1 MEKGAVN
8 TDKSFV
14 SNNKGPE
21 ITYPRKG
28 AFNFPSFSIPSE
40 FSSILCLRFFSIFSV
55 RTNQL
60 YSPFFKLFTKWIAII
75 TFISNQALWAAFR
88 PSRALSWYFDLF
100 KRLVNKSHLRRG
112 CRGNGASQR
121 NTLAVDHHHPLR
133 TFTSLGFSDAGAPFF
148 AGAKLPSMKASSQS
162 KSAFSSS
169 SERNLRQ
176 TSSQT
181 PCSSHSLSLRQH
193 VEGLGYTLGR
203 SLHLAPLRKTQRMP
217 SKTCRLPA
225 GGRPTRPGF
234 GLGNKGSSLFH
245 CSSFINRVVSAI
257 GSPPIAYYTK
267 IYKKSSFLTS
277 CNNYILCWSVQITL
291 NVEF

>member
-1 MEKGAVN
+1 MEKGTVN
-8 TDKSFV
+8 TNKFFI
-14 SNNKGPE
+14 SNNKAPE

-40 FSSILCLRFFSIFSV
+40 FSSVLCLRFFSILPV

-60 YSPFFKLFTKWIAII
+60 YSSFFKLFTKWITII
-75 TFISNQALWAAFR
+75 SFISNQALWAAFR
-88 PSRALSWYFDLF
+88 PSRALSWYFDLC
-100 KRLVNKSHLRRG
+100 KRLVNKSYLRRG

-133 TFTSLGFSDAGAPFF
+133 TFTSFGFSDAGAPFF

-162 KSAFSSS
+162 KRAFSSR
-169 SERNLRQ
+169 SERNLRH

-181 PCSSHSLSLRQH
+181 PCSSQSLSLRQH

-217 SKTCRLPA
+217 SRTCRLPA
-225 GGRPTRPGF
+225 CGRPTRPGSGF
-234 GLGNKGSSLFH
+234 GNKGSSLFH
-245 CSSFINRVVSAI
+245 CSSFINPVVSAI

-267 IYKKSSFLTS
+267 IHKMSSFATS
-277 CNNYILCWSVQITL
+277 WNNYILC
-291 NVEF
+291 